1 MAMLT
6 IKTAE
11 EAERF
16 YFAYAGD
23 RTIEGSHD
31 TGRGIVS
38 FKGKVKSLQSM
49 GSGSKRCWFVEIQD
63 EGGFSAPARRDTVR
77 QIKP

>member
-6 IKTAE
+6 IKTAD

-16 YFAYAGD
+16 YFAYADD
-23 RTIEGSHD
+23 RTIEGTYD
-31 TGRGIVS
+31 TGKGIVS

-49 GSGSKRCWFVEIQD
+49 GSGSKRYWFVEIQ
-63 EGGFSAPARRDTVR
+63 EQSISPRVM
-77 QIKP
+77 